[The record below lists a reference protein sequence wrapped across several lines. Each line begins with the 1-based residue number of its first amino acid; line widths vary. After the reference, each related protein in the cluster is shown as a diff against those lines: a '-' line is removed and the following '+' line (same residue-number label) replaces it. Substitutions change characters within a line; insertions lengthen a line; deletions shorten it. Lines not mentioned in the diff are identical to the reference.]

1 MKIYENLSLEIVLFQ
16 ADDIVTSSPG
26 GVDFGDEGLGWGD

>member
-1 MKIYENLSLEIVLFQ
+1 MKIYENLSLEILLFQ

-26 GVDFGDEGLGWGD
+26 GVDFGNEDLGWGD